1 VFRGLTLLFVLAA
14 LIARAQDVIVQGKF
28 QSDSLLIGQPV
39 PFSVTALYPRELQ
52 ILFPDST
59 YNFQPYEL
67 AERKYFATKTSG
79 EISRDSVVYY
89 LTSFEI
95 DSIQV
100 FQLPVF
106 VVQAA
111 DCTQVSSRP
120 DSIFLKQFVAAV
132 PDSVEARALPL
143 KTNTEYLTVSWML
156 DYPVLIAGVGILLV
170 TALIIWLLFGKRIK
184 RYYAVKRLNRSHYS
198 FLERYEHAVQQ
209 VQSGFSPPKA
219 ESALVIWKK
228 YMESLEGKPYTKF
241 TSKEIA
247 GMEMDERLAS
257 ALKGIDRMI
266 YGGVAQESRQSFA
279 QLQDF
284 SVHHFNKKLEEVSHG

>member
-1 VFRGLTLLFVLAA
+1 MLLVLAA
-14 LIARAQDVIVQGKF
+14 LMVRAQDVVVQGQF

-39 PFSVTALYPRELQ
+39 PFSVTASYPRDLQ

-143 KTNTEYLTVSWML
+143 KTNTEYLAVSWML
-156 DYPVLIAGVGILLV
+156 DYPVLIVGVGILLV
-170 TALIIWLLFGKRIK
+170 TALIVCWLRNSLTGFDLMQPAGIGDNLPDCGCG
-184 RYYAVKRLNRSHYS
+184 AGCIAAYS
-198 FLERYEHAVQQ
+198 PQTV
-209 VQSGFSPPKA
+209 
-219 ESALVIWKK
+219 LVCP
-228 YMESLEGKPYTKF
+228 S
-241 TSKEIA
+241 
-247 GMEMDERLAS
+247 D
-257 ALKGIDRMI
+257 
-266 YGGVAQESRQSFA
+266 
-279 QLQDF
+279 
-284 SVHHFNKKLEEVSHG
+284 VSI